1 MEVTVPDM
9 MEARE
14 RRAARQRELLTRYGE
29 TLLCFTMNIPGPV
42 KDSPLIRD
50 GFAIGRQ
57 RLKQAFLRIGIS
69 PLHEEEDL
77 SFTGCEAYFV
87 LPRPALQVK
96 RMTADIEEDSPL
108 GRLFDLDV
116 LRPDG
121 TKVERQE
128 IGLPGRRCLLCGN
141 PAQVCARSRAHT
153 LASLQERTH
162 QILADT
168 LQEAVCRRIAQ
179 FSVRALLYEVNVT
192 PKPGLVDRANA
203 GSHRDMDIFTFA
215 ASAGALYPYYY
226 RCAQIGLETA
236 PLAAPET
243 FAALGAAGRMAEG
256 EMLEATG
263 GVNTHKGAIFS
274 LGVLAAAAGR
284 IGGLERIP
292 SDRILAECRAMTA
305 GLTAADFAGLTG
317 DTAVTAGQRLYLQFG
332 LTGVRGEA
340 EQGFPLVSLHGLPK
354 LREGIAAGL
363 SLNDAGRASLL
374 SIMAHNTDT
383 NILHRG
389 SMDVLERVKQSASA
403 LLEREPFPSAASV
416 TALDE
421 ELIRENISPGGSADL
436 LALCFFLYFLEE
448 AV

>member
-14 RRAARQRELLTRYGE
+14 RRASRQRELLTQYGE

-42 KDSPLIRD
+42 KDSPLIRS
-50 GFAIGRQ
+50 GFALGRQ
-57 RLKQAFLRIGIS
+57 RLRQAFLRLGIR

-77 SFTGCEAYFV
+77 SFTGCEAFFV
-87 LPRPALQVK
+87 LPLPALQVK
-96 RMTADIEEDSPL
+96 RMAADIEEDSLL

-116 LRPDG
+116 LRPG
-121 TKVERQE
+121 GVKVERQE

-141 PAQVCARSRAHT
+141 PAQVCARSRAHA
-153 LASLQERTH
+153 LSSLQAKTH
-162 QILADT
+162 EILEDAV
-168 LQEAVCRRIAQ
+168 QQAVCRRIAQ
-179 FSVRALLYEVNVT
+179 LSVRALLYEVNVT

-215 ASAGALYPYYY
+215 ASACALYPYYY
-226 RCAQIGLETA
+226 RCAQIGFETA
-236 PLAAPET
+236 SLAAPET
-243 FAALGAAGRMAEG
+243 FAALRAAGRMAEG

-274 LGVLAAAAGR
+274 LGLLAAAAGR
-284 IGGLERIP
+284 TKELEAIP
-292 SDRILAECRAMTA
+292 ADRILSECRAMTA
-305 GLTAADFAGLTG
+305 GLTAADFAVLTP
-317 DTAVTAGQRLYLQFG
+317 DTAQTAGQRLYLQFG

-340 EQGFPLVSLHGLPK
+340 EQGFPLVALHGLPK

-363 SLNDAGRASLL
+363 SPNDAGCAALL

-389 SMDVLERVKQSASA
+389 GMGALERVRQSAAS

-416 TALDE
+416 AALDE